1 MKDITD
7 YIIYEIEN
15 NTSPQP
21 VVTVFA
27 DLNYDYIYYSPA
39 LEAGK
44 EVIIKSFKKT
54 IAGAGGY
61 VSCGLAKLGAEVY
74 LLTILGDDEEGRS
87 LYEEIER
94 YGVKRDGI
102 RLIEGKKSPF
112 TLIFTT
118 EKEETPRQVAT
129 FPGTS
134 RELSVNSIDYEPYV
148 ERSNLVYSCNYFI
161 LTRLRE
167 GIKFVFRFAKKKG
180 ILTSYDA
187 NAGDGWGDESQ
198 LATLKKSIYPVTDI
212 VFLNEDEAG
221 ALTGFDDPAT
231 SIRVLC
237 PESTTVVIKLGPR
250 GALVRHRERLYKT
263 EAFPPQGNV
272 LDTVGA
278 GDAFQAAFLYFYLRR
293 FPIELCA
300 ILGAAN
306 ASSTVRYTGGTEGQL
321 DCAGLCSYIKKY
333 RTIDRGDGT
342 FSVER
347 RRAIF

>member
-21 VVTVFA
+21 LLTVFA
-27 DLNYDYIYYSPA
+27 DLNYDYIYYSSE
-39 LEAGK
+39 LEPGK
-44 EVIIKSFKKT
+44 EVIIKSFKKN

-61 VSCGLAKLGAEVY
+61 VACGLAKLGAEVY
-74 LLTILGDDEEGRS
+74 LLTILGEDEDGRR
-87 LYEEIER
+87 LYEEIEH
-94 YGVKRDGI
+94 YGVRREGI

-112 TLIFTT
+112 TLIFTA

-134 RELSVNSIDYEPYV
+134 RELSVDSIDYEPYV

-187 NAGDGWGDESQ
+187 NAGDGWDDEGE
-198 LATLKKSIYPVTDI
+198 LVTLKKSIYPLTDI

-221 ALTGFDDPAT
+221 ALTKLDDPAA
-231 SIRVLC
+231 SIKTLC
-237 PESTTVVIKLGPR
+237 HESTTVVIKLGAR
-250 GALVRHRERLYKT
+250 GALIRHRERLYKT
-263 EAFPPQGNV
+263 DAFPP
-272 LDTVGA
+272 LRPIKDTVGA

-300 ILGAAN
+300 VLGAAN
-306 ASSTVRYTGGTEGQL
+306 ASSTVCYTGGTEGQL
-321 DCAGLCSYIKKY
+321 DCTGLCAYIKKY
-333 RTIDRGDGT
+333 RTMDRGDGS
-342 FSVER
+342 FAVER
-347 RRAIF
+347 RRTLL

>member
-44 EVIIKSFKKT
+44 EVIITNFKRN

-61 VSCGLAKLGAEVY
+61 VACGLARLGAEVY

-87 LYEEIER
+87 LYEEIPR
-94 YGVKRDGI
+94 YGVKKDGI
-102 RLIEGKKSPF
+102 RLIKDKKSPF

-118 EKEETPRQVAT
+118 EREETPRQVAT

-134 RELSVNSIDYEPYV
+134 KELSVDWIDYEPYV

-198 LATLKKSIYPVTDI
+198 LTTLKKSIYPVTDI

-221 ALTGFDDPAT
+221 ALARLDDPAS

-237 PESTTVVIKLGPR
+237 PEATTVVLKLGSR
-250 GALVRHRERLYKT
+250 GALVRHRGRLYKT
-263 EAFPPQGNV
+263 DAFPPQGTV
-272 LDTVGA
+272 RDTVGA

-306 ASSTVRYTGGTEGQL
+306 ASSTVRYTAGTEGQL

-333 RTIDRGDGT
+333 KTIDRGDGT
-342 FSVER
+342 FAVER
-347 RRAIF
+347 RRTLF